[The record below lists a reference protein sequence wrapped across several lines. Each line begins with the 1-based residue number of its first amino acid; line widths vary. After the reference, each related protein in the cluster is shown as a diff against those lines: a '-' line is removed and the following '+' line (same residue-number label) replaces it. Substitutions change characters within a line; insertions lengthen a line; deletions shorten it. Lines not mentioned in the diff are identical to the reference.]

1 MQIFVKTLTGKTITL
16 EVEGSDSIENVK
28 AKIQDKE
35 GIPPDQ
41 QRLIFAGKQLE
52 DGRTLADYNIQK
64 ESTLHLVLRLRGGM
78 SAMES
83 LLGSE
88 LQEGDAMLPTADRL
102 AGVKHVGIY
111 FSAHWCPPCRG
122 FTPKLA
128 EWYSANKDSLGME
141 IVFASSDNDE
151 EGFKEYFADMPW
163 LALPYSARDLKAK
176 LSKKYK
182 VNGIPSFVI
191 VDAETGE
198 VCTTNGREGVSKGVA
213 GLASFPW
220 KPKPFWEIMAG
231 KLTDNQGVESD
242 CEDLKQ
248 LDAIAIYF
256 SAHWCPPCKAFTPA
270 LVDSYKKMKAAD
282 KKYEIIFASSDRS
295 EKDFNEY
302 FGEMP
307 WKTLGFEDERKDEL
321 DAMFEV
327 SGIPTLVVIDA
338 KTGKVITKGGRA
350 KIDSDPEGAE
360 FPWYPKPL
368 NELDGG
374 CVEYINDTPVVV
386 AFDASEATK
395 AAMEP
400 LAQAWVDA
408 DNEKGDDP
416 TMMWAW
422 AGSHEL
428 VGRVRQVCKLP
439 AETKLAILDVGEGK
453 TYQSDAAEVTAE
465 SIEALTNDFRA
476 GKLEGTSFR

>member
-64 ESTLHLVLRLRGGM
+64 ESTLHLVLRLRGGG
-78 SAMES
+78 SAMED
-83 LLGSE
+83 LLGATLVSGDGE
-88 LQEGDAMLPTADRL
+88 MSTADAM
-102 AGVKHVGIY
+102 AGKKHVGIY

-128 EWYSANKDSLGME
+128 EWYTAHADSLNME

-151 EGFKEYFADMPW
+151 AAFNDYFGEMPW
-163 LALPYSARDLKAK
+163 KALPYSARDLKAK

-182 VNGIPSFVI
+182 VSGIPSFVI

-198 VCTTNGREGVSKGVA
+198 LCTANGREGVSKGAA
-213 GLASFPW
+213 GLSSFPW
-220 KPKPFWEIMAG
+220 KPKPFWEVMSGEIVDNAG
-231 KLTDNQGVESD
+231 NKTSCES
-242 CEDLKQ
+242 LKE
-248 LDAIAIYF
+248 LDAVGIYF
-256 SAHWCPPCKAFTPA
+256 SAHWCPPCRGFTPKLA
-270 LVDSYKKMKAAD
+270 ESYTKMKAAG
-282 KKYEIIFASSDRS
+282 KKWEVVFASSDRS
-295 EKDFNEY
+295 ESDFSEY

-307 WKTLGFEDERKDEL
+307 WKALPFGDERKDEL
-321 DAMFEV
+321 DSMFEV

-338 KTGKVITKGGRA
+338 KTGAVISKAGRA
-350 KIDSDPEGAE
+350 KVESDPEGAE
-360 FPWYPKPL
+360 FPWHPKPL

-386 AFDASEATK
+386 AFDGAEAVR
-395 AAMEP
+395 AAME
-400 LAQAWVDA
+400 A
-408 DNEKGDDP
+408 
-416 TMMWAW
+416 
-422 AGSHEL
+422 AGRSRRL
-428 VGRVRQVCKLP
+428 FRVHM
-439 AETKLAILDVGEGK
+439 
-453 TYQSDAAEVTAE
+453 
-465 SIEALTNDFRA
+465 
-476 GKLEGTSFR
+476 

>member
-64 ESTLHLVLRLRGGM
+64 ESTLHLVLRLRGG
-78 SAMES
+78 SAMAE
-83 LLGSE
+83 LLGE
-88 LQEGDAMLPTADRL
+88 DLATADGEVKTADAM
-102 AGVKHVGIY
+102 AGKKHVGIY

-128 EWYSANKDSLGME
+128 EWYTANAAGLNME

-151 EGFKEYFADMPW
+151 EAFKEYFGEMPW
-163 LALPYSARDLKAK
+163 KALPYAARELKAK

-182 VNGIPSFVI
+182 VSGIPSFVI

-198 VCTTNGREGVSKGVA
+198 LCTTNGREGVSKGAA
-213 GLASFPW
+213 GLESFPW
-220 KPKPFWEIMAG
+220 KPKPFWEVLVGDVKDNAG
-231 KLTDNQGVESD
+231 NKYSCEKLREDN
-242 CEDLKQ
+242 
-248 LDAIAIYF
+248 DAIGIYF
-256 SAHWCPPCKAFTPA
+256 SAHWCPPCRGFTPA
-270 LVDSYKKMKAAD
+270 LVDSYKKMTD
-282 KKYEIIFASSDRS
+282 GGKKWEIIFASSDRS
-295 EKDFNEY
+295 EKDFAEY

-307 WKTLGFEDERKDEL
+307 WKSLDMGDERKDEL

-350 KIDSDPEGAE
+350 KVDADPEGAE
-360 FPWYPKPL
+360 FPWHPKPL

-374 CVEYINDTPVVV
+374 CVEFINDTPVVV
-386 AFDASEATK
+386 AFDDSEAVK

-400 LAQAWVDA
+400 LAAAWVEEDKA
-408 DNEKGDDP
+408 KGDAS
-416 TMMWAW
+416 MMWLW
-422 AGSHEL
+422 AGGHEL
-428 VGRVRQVCKLP
+428 VDRVRQVCKVP
-439 AETKLAILDVGEGK
+439 DTCKLAILDVGEGM
-453 TYQSDAAEVTAE
+453 TYQSKATTVTADV
-465 SIEALTNDFRA
+465 IDALTKDFQA
-476 GKLEGTSFR
+476 GKLEGTSFK

>member
-16 EVEGSDSIENVK
+16 DVEGSDSIENVK
-28 AKIQDKE
+28 TKIQDKE

-64 ESTLHLVLRLRGGM
+64 ESTLHLVLRLRGGG
-78 SAMES
+78 SAMEDLMGAS
-83 LLGSE
+83 LVGRDGE
-88 LQEGDAMLPTADRL
+88 LSTADAMVGKT
-102 AGVKHVGIY
+102 HVGIY

-128 EWYSANKDSLGME
+128 EWYKANAEGLKME

-151 EGFKEYFADMPW
+151 AAFNEYFAEMPW
-163 LALPYSARDLKAK
+163 KALPYSARDLKAK

-182 VNGIPSFVI
+182 VSGIPSFVI

-198 VCTTNGREGVSKGVA
+198 LCTTNGREGVSKGAA
-213 GLASFPW
+213 GLESFPW
-220 KPKPFWEIMAG
+220 KPKPFWEIMVG
-231 KLTDNQGVESD
+231 DVEDNKGNKTSCES
-242 CEDLKQ
+242 LKE
-248 LDAIAIYF
+248 LDAIGIYF
-256 SAHWCPPCKAFTPA
+256 SAHWCPPCRGFTPKLA
-270 LVDSYKKMKAAD
+270 ESYAKMKAAG
-282 KKYEIIFASSDRS
+282 KKWEIVFASSDKS
-295 EKDFNEY
+295 EKEFEEY

-307 WKTLGFEDERKDEL
+307 WKALPHGDDRKDEL
-321 DAMFEV
+321 DSMFEV

-338 KTGKVITKGGRA
+338 KTGNVITKSGRA
-350 KIDSDPEGAE
+350 MIDSDPEGAE

-386 AFDASEATK
+386 AFDDSDAVK

-400 LAQAWVDA
+400 LAATWVAA
-408 DNEKGDDP
+408 DKEKGEA
-416 TMMWAW
+416 TMMWLW
-422 AGSHEL
+422 AGGHEL
-428 VGRVRQVCKLP
+428 VDRVRQVCKIP
-439 AETKLAILDVGEGK
+439 ASCKLAVLDVGEGL
-453 TYQSDAAEVTAE
+453 TYQSDVETVTAE
-465 SIEALTNDFRA
+465 AIDSLTKDFQA
-476 GKLEGTSFR
+476 GKLEGTSFK